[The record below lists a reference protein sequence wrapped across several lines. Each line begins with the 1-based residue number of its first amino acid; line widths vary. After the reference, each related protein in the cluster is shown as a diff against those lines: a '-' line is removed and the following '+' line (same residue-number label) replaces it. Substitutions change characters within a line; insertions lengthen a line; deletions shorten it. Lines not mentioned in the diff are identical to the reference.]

1 MNKDISIFKKIKIFK
16 TFKKTLK
23 LSRTELEQRFN
34 IRIDNAKR
42 MYTVLNVPE
51 EVIGEPYN
59 IRKSDIDKIAENF
72 IREYSVEVAKFLDSK
87 GLQELYEFYKVE
99 KVGKYSYLI
108 VIGFSLFRSNE
119 YYNNIYYKIIPAAVI
134 ISTILAL
141 ILLL

>member
-16 TFKKTLK
+16 SFKKALK
-23 LSRTELEQRFN
+23 LNRTELEQRFN
-34 IRIDNAKR
+34 IRIDNANR
-42 MYTVLNVPE
+42 LYTVLNVPE

-72 IREYSVEVAKFLDSK
+72 IKEYSTEVAKFLDSK
-87 GLQELYEFYKVE
+87 GLQELYEFYKVD

-119 YYNNIYYKIIPAAVI
+119 YYNNIYYKIIPSVVI
-134 ISTILAL
+134 SIILAL
-141 ILLL
+141 IFLL

>member
-16 TFKKTLK
+16 SFKKALK
-23 LSRTELEQRFN
+23 LNRTELEQRFN
-34 IRIDNAKR
+34 IRIDNANR
-42 MYTVLNVPE
+42 LYTVLNVPE

-72 IREYSVEVAKFLDSK
+72 IKEYSTEVAKFLDSK
-87 GLQELYEFYKVE
+87 GLQELYEFYKVD

-119 YYNNIYYKIIPAAVI
+119 YYNYIYYKIIPSVVI
-134 ISTILAL
+134 SIILAL
-141 ILLL
+141 IFLL

>member
-16 TFKKTLK
+16 SFKKVLK
-23 LSRTELEQRFN
+23 LNRTELEQRFN
-34 IRIDNAKR
+34 IRIDNANR
-42 MYTVLNVPE
+42 LYTVLNVPE

-72 IREYSVEVAKFLDSK
+72 IKEYSTEVAKFLDSK
-87 GLQELYEFYKVE
+87 GLQELYEFYKVD

-119 YYNNIYYKIIPAAVI
+119 YYNNIYYKVIPSVVI
-134 ISTILAL
+134 SIILAL
-141 ILLL
+141 IFLL

>member
-1 MNKDISIFKKIKIFK
+1 MNKDISIFKKIKFFN

-23 LSRTELEQRFN
+23 LNRTELEQRFN

-51 EVIGEPYN
+51 ELIGEPYN

-72 IREYSVEVAKFLDSK
+72 IKEYSTEVAKFLDSK
-87 GLQELYEFYKVE
+87 GLQEMYEFYKVD

-119 YYNNIYYKIIPAAVI
+119 FYNNIYYKVIPTAVI
-134 ISTILAL
+134 VSTILAL
-141 ILLL
+141 IFLL